1 MRWNVSR
8 AEIEEVVQVLTADT
22 ERGERLAHGLL
33 AALVIGSL
41 LLVWW

>member
-1 MRWNVSR
+1 MSR
-8 AEIEEVVQVLTADT
+8 AEIEEVVQVLTDDT

-33 AALVIGSL
+33 GALVIVSL